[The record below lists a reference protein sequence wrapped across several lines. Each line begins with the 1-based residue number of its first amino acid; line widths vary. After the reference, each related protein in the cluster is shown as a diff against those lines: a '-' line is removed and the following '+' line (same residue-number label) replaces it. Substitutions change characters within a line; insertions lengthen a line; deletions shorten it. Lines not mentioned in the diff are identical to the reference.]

1 MAKLEKPV
9 AIKPNTHGGAREGSG
24 RKPFVPTDAER
35 KQVEALAGV
44 GLPQEQIGALL
55 RDGVCVDVVRDNFA
69 HELKAGKAKA
79 SAKIG
84 QTLFNRAIG
93 GETAALI
100 WWTKSQ
106 MRWKEVQQHEITGRD
121 GAPIQV
127 ATIDVSKISTE
138 ALAEIMAARDATDAS

>member
-1 MAKLEKPV
+1 MRKLEKPV
-9 AIKPNTHGGAREGSG
+9 AIKPSTHGGARAGSG
-24 RKPFVPTDAER
+24 RKPFVATDAER

-44 GLPQEQIGALL
+44 GLPHDQIGALL

-106 MRWKEVQQHEITGRD
+106 MGWKEKRAHELTGAD
-121 GAPIQV
+121 GAPLEF
-127 ATIDVSKISTE
+127 AKIERVVIRGKADTE
-138 ALAEIMAARDATDAS
+138 NSDA

>member
-1 MAKLEKPV
+1 MAKLEKPP
-9 AIKPNTHGGAREGSG
+9 AINGHGGARAGSG
-24 RKPFVPTDAER
+24 RKPFVATDAER

-44 GLPQEQIGALL
+44 GLPHDQIAALL

-106 MRWKEVQQHEITGRD
+106 MGWKEKRELDISNPD
-121 GAPIQV
+121 GTLKPPTAINIVPV
-127 ATIDVSKISTE
+127 DVP
-138 ALAEIMAARDATDAS
+138 ASG

>member
-1 MAKLEKPV
+1 MKKLEKPV
-9 AIKPNTHGGAREGSG
+9 AIKPGTHGGARAGAG
-24 RKPFVPTDAER
+24 RKPFEPTAKER
-35 KQVEALAGV
+35 QQVEALAGV
-44 GLPQEQIGALL
+44 GLPHDQIAALL
-55 RDGVCVDVVRDNFA
+55 REGVCVDVVRDNFA

-106 MRWKEVQQHEITGRD
+106 MGWKEKRELDISNPD
-121 GAPIQV
+121 GTLKPPTAINIVPV
-127 ATIDVSKISTE
+127 DVP
-138 ALAEIMAARDATDAS
+138 ASE

>member
-1 MAKLEKPV
+1 MRKLEKPI
-9 AIKPNTHGGAREGSG
+9 AIKPNTHGGARAGSG
-24 RKPFVPTDAER
+24 RKPFVATDAER

-44 GLPQEQIGALL
+44 GLPHDQIAALL

-106 MRWKEVQQHEITGRD
+106 MGWKEKRELDISNPD
-121 GAPIQV
+121 GTLKPPTAINIVPV
-127 ATIDVSKISTE
+127 DVP
-138 ALAEIMAARDATDAS
+138 ASE

>member
-1 MAKLEKPV
+1 MDKLEKPV
-9 AIKPNTHGGAREGSG
+9 AIKPSTHGGARAGSG
-24 RKPFVPTDAER
+24 RKPFVATDAER

-44 GLPQEQIGALL
+44 GLPHDQIAALL

-106 MRWKEVQQHEITGRD
+106 MGWKEKRELDVTSSD
-121 GAPIQV
+121 GTMSPASKGMSEFYKS
-127 ATIDVSKISTE
+127 ADVPVKPP
-138 ALAEIMAARDATDAS
+138 AS

>member
-1 MAKLEKPV
+1 MKKLEKPV
-9 AIKPNTHGGAREGSG
+9 AIKPSTHGGARAGSG
-24 RKPFVPTDAER
+24 RKPFVATDAER

-44 GLPQEQIGALL
+44 GLPHDQIGALL

-106 MRWKEVQQHEITGRD
+106 MGWKEKRELNHTSSD
-121 GAPIQV
+121 GTMSPPAPAV
-127 ATIDVSKISTE
+127 ATEVLTKLNQAHGD
-138 ALAEIMAARDATDAS
+138 

>member
-1 MAKLEKPV
+1 MKKLEKPA
-9 AIKPNTHGGAREGSG
+9 AIKPNTHGGARAGSG
-24 RKPFVPTDAER
+24 RKPFVATDAER

-44 GLPQEQIGALL
+44 GLPHDQIGALL

-106 MRWKEVQQHEITGRD
+106 MGWREKRAHELTGAD
-121 GAPIQV
+121 GAPLEF
-127 ATIDVSKISTE
+127 AKIERVVIRGKADTE
-138 ALAEIMAARDATDAS
+138 NSDA

>member
-1 MAKLEKPV
+1 MRKLEKPV
-9 AIKPNTHGGAREGSG
+9 AIKPNTHGGARAGSG

-55 RDGVCVDVVRDNFA
+55 RDGVCLDVVRDNFA

-106 MRWKEVQQHEITGRD
+106 MGWKEKRELDISNPD
-121 GAPIQV
+121 GTLKPPTAINIVPV
-127 ATIDVSKISTE
+127 DVP
-138 ALAEIMAARDATDAS
+138 ASE

>member
-1 MAKLEKPV
+1 MRKLEKPP
-9 AIKPNTHGGAREGSG
+9 AIKPNTHGGARAGSG
-24 RKPFVPTDAER
+24 RKPFVATDAER

-44 GLPQEQIGALL
+44 GLPHDQIAALL

-106 MRWKEVQQHEITGRD
+106 MGWKEKRAHELTGAD
-121 GAPIQV
+121 GAPLEF
-127 ATIDVSKISTE
+127 AKIERVVIRGKADTE
-138 ALAEIMAARDATDAS
+138 NSDA

>member
-1 MAKLEKPV
+1 MDKLEKPT
-9 AIKPNTHGGAREGSG
+9 AINGHGGAREGAG
-24 RKPFVPTDAER
+24 RKPFEPTAKER
-35 KQVEALAGV
+35 QQVEAMAGV
-44 GLPQEQIGALL
+44 GLPHDQIAALL

-106 MRWKEVQQHEITGRD
+106 MGWKEKRELDVTSSD
-121 GAPIQV
+121 GTMSPAGKGMSEFYKSADVPVKPPAP
-127 ATIDVSKISTE
+127 
-138 ALAEIMAARDATDAS
+138 

>member
-1 MAKLEKPV
+1 MAKLEKPP
-9 AIKPNTHGGAREGSG
+9 AINGHGGARTGSG
-24 RKPFVPTDAER
+24 RKPFVATDAER

-44 GLPQEQIGALL
+44 GLPHDQIAALL

-106 MRWKEVQQHEITGRD
+106 MGWKEKRELDISNPD
-121 GAPIQV
+121 GTLKPPTAINIVPV
-127 ATIDVSKISTE
+127 DVP
-138 ALAEIMAARDATDAS
+138 ASE

>member
-1 MAKLEKPV
+1 MRKLEKPP
-9 AIKPNTHGGAREGSG
+9 AINGHGGARDGAG
-24 RKPFVPTDAER
+24 RKPFEPTAKER
-35 KQVEALAGV
+35 QQVEAMAGV
-44 GLPQEQIGALL
+44 GLPHDQIGALV
-55 RDGVCVDVVRDNFA
+55 RDGVCTDVIRQYFA

-106 MRWKEVQQHEITGRD
+106 MGWKEKRELDISNPDGTMRPISRIELVAPQKANDSATG
-121 GAPIQV
+121 
-127 ATIDVSKISTE
+127 
-138 ALAEIMAARDATDAS
+138 

>member
-1 MAKLEKPV
+1 MKKLEKPV
-9 AIKPNTHGGAREGSG
+9 AIKPSTHGGARAGSG
-24 RKPFVPTDAER
+24 RKPFVATDAER

-44 GLPQEQIGALL
+44 GLPHDQIAALL

-69 HELKAGKAKA
+69 KELKAGKAKA

-106 MRWKEVQQHEITGRD
+106 MGWKEKREVDLSSSDGTLTPAVIQLMPVDKVQ
-121 GAPIQV
+121 
-127 ATIDVSKISTE
+127 
-138 ALAEIMAARDATDAS
+138 

>member
-1 MAKLEKPV
+1 MRKLEKPP
-9 AIKPNTHGGAREGSG
+9 AINTHGGARAGSG
-24 RKPFVPTDAER
+24 RKPFVATDAER

-44 GLPQEQIGALL
+44 GLPHDQIAALL

-106 MRWKEVQQHEITGRD
+106 MGWKEKRAHELTGAD
-121 GAPIQV
+121 GAPLEF
-127 ATIDVSKISTE
+127 AKIERVVIRGKADTE
-138 ALAEIMAARDATDAS
+138 NSDA

>member
-1 MAKLEKPV
+1 MDKLEKPV
-9 AIKPNTHGGAREGSG
+9 AIKPSTHGGARAGSG
-24 RKPFVPTDAER
+24 RKPFVATDAER

-44 GLPQEQIGALL
+44 GLPHDQIAALL

-106 MRWKEVQQHEITGRD
+106 MGWKEKRAHELTGAD
-121 GAPIQV
+121 GAPLEF
-127 ATIDVSKISTE
+127 AKIERVVIRGKADTE
-138 ALAEIMAARDATDAS
+138 NSDA

>member
-1 MAKLEKPV
+1 MRKLEKPP
-9 AIKPNTHGGAREGSG
+9 AINGHGGARAGSG
-24 RKPFVPTDAER
+24 RKPFVATEAER

-44 GLPQEQIGALL
+44 GLPHDQIAALL

-106 MRWKEVQQHEITGRD
+106 MGWKEKRAHELTGAD
-121 GAPIQV
+121 GAPLEF
-127 ATIDVSKISTE
+127 AKIERVVIRGKADTE
-138 ALAEIMAARDATDAS
+138 NSDA

>member
-1 MAKLEKPV
+1 MRKLEKPV
-9 AIKPNTHGGAREGSG
+9 AIKPSTHGGARAGSG
-24 RKPFVPTDAER
+24 RKPFVATDAER

-44 GLPQEQIGALL
+44 GLPHDQIAALL

-106 MRWKEVQQHEITGRD
+106 MGWKEKRAHELTGAD
-121 GAPIQV
+121 GAPLEF
-127 ATIDVSKISTE
+127 AKIERVVIRGKADTE
-138 ALAEIMAARDATDAS
+138 NSDA

>member
-1 MAKLEKPV
+1 MAKLEKPA
-9 AIKPNTHGGAREGSG
+9 AIKPSTHGGARAGSG
-24 RKPFVPTDAER
+24 RKPFVATDAER

-44 GLPQEQIGALL
+44 GLPHDQIAALL

-79 SAKIG
+79 CAKIG

-106 MRWKEVQQHEITGRD
+106 MGWKEKRAHELTGAD
-121 GAPIQV
+121 GAPLEFR
-127 ATIDVSKISTE
+127 KIERVVIRGKADTE
-138 ALAEIMAARDATDAS
+138 NPDA

>member
-1 MAKLEKPV
+1 M
-9 AIKPNTHGGAREGSG
+9 
-24 RKPFVPTDAER
+24 
-35 KQVEALAGV
+35 
-44 GLPQEQIGALL
+44 
-55 RDGVCVDVVRDNFA
+55 

-106 MRWKEVQQHEITGRD
+106 MGWKEKRELDISNPD
-121 GAPIQV
+121 GTLKPPTAINIVPV
-127 ATIDVSKISTE
+127 DVP
-138 ALAEIMAARDATDAS
+138 ASE

>member
-1 MAKLEKPV
+1 MKKLEKPV
-9 AIKPNTHGGAREGSG
+9 AIKPGTHGGARAGSG
-24 RKPFVPTDAER
+24 RKPFVATASER

-44 GLPQEQIGALL
+44 GLPHDQIAALL

-106 MRWKEVQQHEITGRD
+106 MGWKEKRAHELTGAD
-121 GAPIQV
+121 GAPLEF
-127 ATIDVSKISTE
+127 AKIERVVIRGKADTE
-138 ALAEIMAARDATDAS
+138 NSDA

>member
-1 MAKLEKPV
+1 MRKLEKPI
-9 AIKPNTHGGAREGSG
+9 AIKPNTHGGARAGSG
-24 RKPFVPTDAER
+24 RKPFVATDAER

-44 GLPQEQIGALL
+44 GLPHDQIAALL

-106 MRWKEVQQHEITGRD
+106 MGWKEKRAHELTGAD
-121 GAPIQV
+121 GAPLEF
-127 ATIDVSKISTE
+127 AKIERVVIRGKADTE
-138 ALAEIMAARDATDAS
+138 NSDA

>member
-1 MAKLEKPV
+1 MAKLEKPP
-9 AIKPNTHGGAREGSG
+9 AINGHGGARDGAG
-24 RKPFVPTDAER
+24 RKPFVATDAER

-44 GLPQEQIGALL
+44 GLPHDQIAALL

-106 MRWKEVQQHEITGRD
+106 MGWKEKRD
-121 GAPIQV
+121 
-127 ATIDVSKISTE
+127 IDVTSSDGTLTPAVIQ
-138 ALAEIMAARDATDAS
+138 LMAVDKAQ